1 MCIPHTWCHHQHWP
15 QLSVA
20 LSAIISQD
28 VYTLLSLL
36 SRTLACVLASLD
48 PVVIFLMSLHKGSS
62 CLHHSQQN
70 QPSLSYRELLSQQ
83 NVSLNR
89 KKRL

>member
-15 QLSVA
+15 QLSFA

-62 CLHHSQQN
+62 CLHPPAQST
-70 QPSLSYRELLSQQ
+70 LSQLQ
-83 NVSLNR
+83 GIIKS
-89 KKRL
+89 KKCL